1 MESSKKDIGIITTAH
16 EGGSTTEPSEMDHDA
31 PYNEK
36 DGECDCYHCQ
46 RERRRE
52 READRVDDLIDERR
66 EK

>member
-1 MESSKKDIGIITTAH
+1 MTDRN
-16 EGGSTTEPSEMDHDA
+16 EPSEMDHDA

-52 READRVDDLIDERR
+52 RESDRVDDLIDERR
-66 EK
+66 ERCES

>member
-1 MESSKKDIGIITTAH
+1 MRDRN
-16 EGGSTTEPSEMDHDA
+16 EPSELDHDA

-36 DGECDCYHCQ
+36 DGCDCELCQ

-66 EK
+66 DKS

>member
-1 MESSKKDIGIITTAH
+1 M
-16 EGGSTTEPSEMDHDA
+16 TEPSELDHDA
-31 PYNEK
+31 PYNEVI
-36 DGECDCYHCQ
+36 DECDCYYCQ

>member
-1 MESSKKDIGIITTAH
+1 MTDRN
-16 EGGSTTEPSEMDHDA
+16 EPSEMDCGA

-52 READRVDDLIDERR
+52 READRVDDLIDEAR
-66 EK
+66 EGKHV

>member
-1 MESSKKDIGIITTAH
+1 MTDRN
-16 EGGSTTEPSEMDHDA
+16 EPSEYDCGA

-36 DGECDCYHCQ
+36 DGECDCELCQ

-66 EK
+66 KYDNHNLYH